1 MRAIVQRVSSA
12 SVTVANDAGV
22 VDVVGAIGPG
32 LLVLLGAGEGDTE
45 AEAHW
50 LAHKTANLRIFS
62 DTEGK
67 MNLSVKAIEGGQI
80 LVVSQFTLYANT
92 RKGFR
97 PSFVKAAP
105 PKIAEPLVEV
115 FVNALKAEGVPV
127 ETGIFRAHMMVELV
141 NDGPVTIILEKEPR
155 N

>member
-12 SVTVANDAGV
+12 SVTIDGRT
-22 VDVVGAIGPG
+22 VGAIGPG
-32 LLVLLGAGEGDTE
+32 LLVLLGAGEGDTKKE
-45 AEAHW
+45 ALW

-62 DTEGK
+62 DDEGK
-67 MNLSVKAIEGGQI
+67 MNLSVKAIEGSV

-105 PKIAEPLVEV
+105 PEIAEPLVEV
-115 FVNALKAEGVPV
+115 FIDALKAEGVPV
-127 ETGIFRAHMMVELV
+127 ETGVFRTHMMVELV
-141 NDGPVTIILEKEPR
+141 NDGPVTIILEKEPQS
-155 N
+155 